1 VRSAPLLL
9 ASLALGC
16 APVELPPGLA
26 GAQIQRAWIE
36 EYEWWALGLVG
47 GGITGSGWLYAE
59 DTQGQV
65 HEQYVELRGGL
76 LGFAFEFSGSAGR
89 TVELD
94 LPPAPITGADLFS
107 RYSGSFEA
115 FVVGVGFASL
125 HLRNEPGVELDDQ
138 GLSMLMAVSI
148 SAAWMRLVPAEP
160 PPEPD
165 TSDSA
170 DTGYSPPPDETGDTR
185 SGEETG
191 DSGAEGE
198 MGGVRHSA
206 ADTQQR
212 MPATHVPPQ
221 NSWSSW
227 S

>member
-1 VRSAPLLL
+1 VRWAVLTAGLL
-9 ASLALGC
+9 ATGC
-16 APVELPPGLA
+16 ASAELPPGLA

-36 EYEWWALGLVG
+36 DYDWWALGLVG

-59 DTQGQV
+59 DTQGQI

-76 LGFAFEFSGSAGR
+76 LGFAFEFSGSGGR
-89 TVELD
+89 TVELE
-94 LPPAPITGADLFS
+94 LPPAPITGADLFE

-165 TSDSA
+165 TA
-170 DTGYSPPPDETGDTR
+170 ETGDTGDSLP
-185 SGEETG
+185 SGESGGETGESAAPGETGETG
-191 DSGAEGE
+191 DTA
-198 MGGVRHSA
+198 GGTGLA
-206 ADTQQR
+206 GDE
-212 MPATHVPPQ
+212 HVLAPPEPPCAP
-221 NSWSSW
+221 
-227 S
+227 